1 MRRRPV
7 LPSTRVTE
15 VFDGLRAANQA
26 FAPDELP
33 PPPPVGAWAPD
44 ILGRGHEARTI
55 PLGSDEEG
63 EVAATLVHYRPDA
76 DQDRTAT
83 PETTTTLPSPRFV
96 VLYLHG
102 WTDYLLNHEIGPFW
116 ATQGGAFYGL
126 DLRKYGR
133 SLRAGQTP
141 GYITDLATYDEDIE
155 AALDLIAEDHPDL
168 PIVLMAHSTGGL
180 TATLWSARHPGR
192 TAGLVLVAPWLEVQG
207 AALVRSLSTPIVR
220 EIARAFPRRELPGID
235 LGYYHRT
242 ISATRDGEWDLVPAW
257 RPEHSFPATYG
268 WLAAVLEGH
277 GAIAEGI
284 HVAEPVLVLRS
295 ARTLIGASWREE
307 MAAADIVIEV
317 NVIAER
323 ALTLAE
329 SVSVAT
335 LEGALHDVLLSP
347 RPIRERAYEHIAR
360 WSRAHLPL

>member
-1 MRRRPV
+1 MRPRIP
-7 LPSTRVTE
+7 LPTTHVNQ
-15 VFDGLRAANQA
+15 VIDGFLTAQLAREAV
-26 FAPDELP
+26 EYP

-63 EVAATLVHYRPDA
+63 EVAATLVRYRPDA

-83 PETTTTLPSPRFV
+83 PEPQATLPTPRFV

-207 AALVRSLSTPIVR
+207 AARVRSLSAPVVR
-220 EIARAFPRRELPGID
+220 EVARAFPTRPLPGID
-235 LGYYHRT
+235 LGYYHHT
-242 ISATRDGEWDLVPAW
+242 ISASREGEWDLVPAW
-257 RPEHSFPATYG
+257 HPENGFPATYG
-268 WLAAVLEGH
+268 WLAAILHGH
-277 GAIAEGI
+277 SAIAHRRV
-284 HVAEPVLVLRS
+284 HVTEPVLLVRS
-295 ARTLIGASWREE
+295 ARTVFAPAWKEE
-307 MAAADIVIEV
+307 MASADIVVDVE
-317 NVIAER
+317 VIAER
-323 ALTLAE
+323 AIRIADEVTI
-329 SVSVAT
+329 AT
-335 LEGALHDVLLSP
+335 VPDALHDVLLSP
-347 RPIRERAYEHIAR
+347 RPIRDLAYRQIAR
-360 WSRAHLPL
+360 WASAYLP